1 MVDPIPGAQTPSQ
14 QPQETPFTDGDSE
27 GSKQQTDLLQMTDN
41 KWQLQDSNPS
51 SLTLAHEKPFL
62 LQVKLCPQT
71 TCDIGQDPTL

>member
-1 MVDPIPGAQTPSQ
+1 MVNPMPGAQAPSQ

-27 GSKQQTDLLQMTDN
+27 GSKQQTDLLQVTAN

-51 SLTLAHEKPFL
+51 SLTPVHEKSFL

-71 TCDIGQDPTL
+71 MCDIGQHPTL